1 MKENH
6 FPEVLGLG
14 IRVDQLCKASDL
26 GIGMV
31 IHLILSATNN
41 DIFNLDNTKITK
53 RGCGLDTVKTIVK
66 IHR

>member
-14 IRVDQLCKASDL
+14 IRVDQLCKAPDIR
-26 GIGMV
+26 IGMI
-31 IHLILSATNN
+31 IHLILFATNN